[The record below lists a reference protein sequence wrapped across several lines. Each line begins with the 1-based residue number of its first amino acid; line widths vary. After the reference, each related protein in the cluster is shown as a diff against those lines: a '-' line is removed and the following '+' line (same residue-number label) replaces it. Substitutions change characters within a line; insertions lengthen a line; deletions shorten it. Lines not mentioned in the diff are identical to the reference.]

1 MINPAEDVV
10 NVWLQECHHHFMMSN
25 IYVPAPHRVVKGRK
39 IAGGRGPEVDFLS
52 TDGKGTYIW
61 TEVQVSFNPY
71 VPTIDR
77 AMSQYVK
84 DAADKFEP
92 MKLDHLRETYG
103 VEISKKWFVYSPT
116 MFPKR
121 RPETEDKY
129 RGLLAQKGIEAISFG
144 RVYSE
149 VLKKQ
154 IRMGYDIARQWLY
167 LFQHVADSR
176 MKL

>member
-10 NVWLQECHHHFMMSN
+10 NVWLQECFRHFVVAN
-25 IYVPAPHRVVKGRK
+25 IQVPAPIRERNGRK
-39 IAGGRGPEVDFLS
+39 IFGGRGPEVDFLS
-52 TDGKGTYIW
+52 TDGRGTYIW

-77 AMSQYVK
+77 AMPDYIRE
-84 DAADKFEP
+84 ALRKFDP
-92 MKLDHLRETYG
+92 MKLDYIRKTYHIRK
-103 VEISKKWFVYSPT
+103 VKKCFVFSPT

-121 RPETEDKY
+121 RPETETKY
-129 RGLLAQKGIEAISFG
+129 VGLLAKEGIEALSFG

-154 IRMGYDIARQWLY
+154 VRMGYDAARQWLY
-167 LFQHVADSR
+167 LFHHVSDPR
-176 MKL
+176 MNQ

>member
-10 NVWLQECHHHFMMSN
+10 NVWLQECQVHFVMAN
-25 IYVPAPHRVVKGRK
+25 INVPPPHRFVKGKK

-52 TDGKGTYIW
+52 TNGRGVYVW

-77 AMSQYVK
+77 AMSIYVK
-84 DAADKFEP
+84 EAMAKFAP
-92 MKLDHLRETYG
+92 LKLEHLKKTYG
-103 VEISKKWFVYSPT
+103 IETFKKWFVYSPT

-121 RPETEDKY
+121 RPETEVEY
-129 RGLLAQKGIEAISFG
+129 RRLLAQKDIEAISFG

-167 LFQHVADSR
+167 LIQHVVDSR
-176 MKL
+176 MKE